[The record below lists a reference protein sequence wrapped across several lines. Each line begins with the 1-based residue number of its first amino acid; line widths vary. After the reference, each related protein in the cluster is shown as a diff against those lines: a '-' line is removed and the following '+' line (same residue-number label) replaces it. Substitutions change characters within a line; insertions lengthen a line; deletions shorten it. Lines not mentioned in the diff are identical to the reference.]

1 MLRFFR
7 DLWWALTSDE
17 KHPPSVQEVASQ
29 QGSLP
34 PKESLTIQEYALLR
48 PFYEAQ
54 KEHSEPK
61 TWGQLRKEG
70 FKPIEKDAMD
80 LQSVCTLWNRE
91 YIDTPLD
98 YEEAMNRCQQEA
110 N

>member
-17 KHPPSVQEVASQ
+17 KHPPSVQEVACQ
-29 QGSLP
+29 QGALP

-54 KEHSEPK
+54 KEHSEPP

-91 YIDTPLD
+91 YITTPLD
-98 YEEAMNRCQQEA
+98 YEEAMNRCQKEA
-110 N
+110 T

>member
-1 MLRFFR
+1 MLGFFR
-7 DLWWALTSDE
+7 DLWWALTSEE
-17 KHPPSVQEVASQ
+17 KHPPYVKKVASQ
-29 QGSLP
+29 PVSLP
-34 PKESLTIQEYALLR
+34 PNESLTIQEYALLP

-80 LQSVCTLWNRE
+80 LESVCTLWNSE

-98 YEEAMNRCQQEA
+98 YEEAMQRAEEGVA
-110 N
+110 